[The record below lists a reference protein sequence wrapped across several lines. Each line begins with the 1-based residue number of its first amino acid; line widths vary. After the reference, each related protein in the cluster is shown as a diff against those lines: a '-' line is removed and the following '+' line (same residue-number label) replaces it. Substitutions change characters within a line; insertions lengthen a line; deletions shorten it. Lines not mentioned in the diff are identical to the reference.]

1 MTQELIMNAIKL
13 TALATLM
20 AVGVSA
26 QAADIVTIPD
36 VTVTGSV
43 AVTTDYLFR
52 GVSQSSNN
60 AAIQGSMTATHASGV
75 YGTIWGSSIAN
86 AAGGSEI
93 DVLLGYATPINLTPT
108 LKGTL
113 DVGIMRYIYSGAND
127 KNPTPSSG
135 VDPDYN
141 ELYASVALPSLVMKD
156 DTVKVGLAYSND
168 YYNETD
174 QFFYVYS
181 SYAAPLAGTNFG
193 IVTNL
198 GLNQFDSSKMMR
210 QALGTTQTKD
220 DNYIDYKLGTTFTV
234 QGINTEFAY
243 AGTDIDD
250 KDCGGNLCDGRFVL
264 TLSKAF

>member
-1 MTQELIMNAIKL
+1 MNAIKL

-26 QAADIVTIPD
+26 QAADVITIPD

-75 YGTIWGSSIAN
+75 YGTLWGSSIASGV
-86 AAGGSEI
+86 GGSEI

-113 DVGIMRYIYSGAND
+113 DVGVMRYVYAGANSD
-127 KNPTPSSG
+127 NSG
-135 VDPDYN
+135 FEPDYN
-141 ELYASVALPSLVMKD
+141 ELYASVTLPSLLMKD
-156 DTVKVGLAYSND
+156 DTVKVGFAYSND
-168 YYNETD
+168 YFLESD
-174 QFFYVYS
+174 QFIYLYGD
-181 SYAAPLAGTNFG
+181 YATPIAGTNFG
-193 IVTNL
+193 LVTHL
-198 GLNQFDSSKMMR
+198 GYNKFDDNKMLN
-210 QALGTTQTKD
+210 QALGVAASNG

>member
-1 MTQELIMNAIKL
+1 MNAIKL

-75 YGTIWGSSIAN
+75 YGTLWGSSIASGV
-86 AAGGSEI
+86 GGSEI

-113 DVGIMRYIYSGAND
+113 DVGIMRYVYSGANS
-127 KNPTPSSG
+127 NNSG
-135 VDPDYN
+135 FDPDYN
-141 ELYASVALPSLVMKD
+141 ELYASVTLPSLLMKD
-156 DTVKVGLAYSND
+156 DTVKVGFAYSND
-168 YYNETD
+168 YFLESD
-174 QFFYVYS
+174 QFIYLYGD
-181 SYAAPLAGTNFG
+181 YATPIAGTNFG
-193 IVTNL
+193 LVTHL
-198 GLNQFDSSKMMR
+198 GYNKFDDNKMLN
-210 QALGTTQTKD
+210 QALGVAASNG